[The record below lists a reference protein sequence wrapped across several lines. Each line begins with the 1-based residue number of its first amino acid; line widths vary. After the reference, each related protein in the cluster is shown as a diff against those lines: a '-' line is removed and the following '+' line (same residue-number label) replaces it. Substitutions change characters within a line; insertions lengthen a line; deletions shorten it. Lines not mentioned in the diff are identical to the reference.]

1 MSSSQTSAFLFQD
14 MFTTTD
20 VDRDGKKFD
29 RGTFNNTGTVSRLTA
44 RSSNYDMD
52 LTLDVNIDLLP
63 ITPQTTFTLALTS
76 SLLPEG
82 EKETAGG
89 WRAGIEGGIADEW
102 EYVYKFD
109 QDTQE
114 RVTAYASFGG
124 LLMALSGSYRHV
136 SNVTV
141 GENVYLLLRR

>member
-20 VDRDGKKFD
+20 VDRALTFALHFHGKKFD
-29 RGTFNNTGTVSRLTA
+29 RVSRLTA